1 MNFIYKSFQSHI
13 RWTVKAVAVTLD
25 EKVDVPS
32 VFNVNLSPPFTAKA
46 KG

>member
-1 MNFIYKSFQSHI
+1 MD
-13 RWTVKAVAVTLD
+13 RKAVAVTLD

-32 VFNVNLSPPFTAKA
+32 VFNVNLSPPFAKA

>member
-13 RWTVKAVAVTLD
+13 RWTVKAVVTLD